1 MSCSLAG
8 PPVPALSANERGVAS
23 SGGWKEKHATSGTFI
38 IPVVVRGVVGSCW
51 VLDLYEYQGKE
62 LLRQFGIETLEGV
75 AAATPEEAKKA
86 AEQFGGTVAVKAQ
99 VLTGGRGKAGGIKV
113 VKEPAEA
120 EDAARQIL
128 GMDIKG
134 HEVRQVLVEA
144 GAEIASEMYLSI
156 LVDRAEKKPLIL
168 FSTEGGVDIEEVSER
183 NPEAIVRIYID
194 PLLGL
199 LPYQIRELTF
209 AAGLEGDVAKGVGKT
224 LNNLYKAFTE
234 SDASLVEINPLVTT
248 EDGRVLALDS
258 KVTIDNSSLFRH
270 SEIAEMHDVEAADPE
285 EQRAQE
291 AGLQYVKLDG
301 DVGILGNGAGLVMS
315 TLDVVAQAGG
325 DPANFC
331 DVGGGANADEISE
344 ALDIVTANRQ
354 VKSVLFNIFGGITR
368 GDEVARGLLSALE
381 RSEIKLPIVV
391 RLDGTN
397 AEEGR
402 QILSENTPENVHTEE
417 TMLDAARRAVELAQ
431 NGGR

>member
-1 MSCSLAG
+1 MG
-8 PPVPALSANERGVAS
+8 IMRGVD
-23 SGGWKEKHATSGTFI
+23 K
-38 IPVVVRGVVGSCW
+38 GVAGSCW

-62 LLRQFGIETLEGV
+62 LLRRFGIETLEGV
-75 AAATPEEAKKA
+75 VAKTPEEAREA
-86 AEQFGGTVAVKAQ
+86 AEQLGGGTVAVKAQ

-113 VKEPAEA
+113 VKEPGEA
-120 EDAARQIL
+120 EEAAREIL
-128 GMDIKG
+128 GMDIGG
-134 HEVRQVLVEA
+134 HEVKQVLVEA

-156 LVDRAEKKPLIL
+156 LVDRTEKKPLIL
-168 FSTEGGVDIEEVSER
+168 FSTEGGVDIEEVSEK
-183 NPEAIVRIYID
+183 NPEAIVKIYVD
-194 PLLGL
+194 PLVGL
-199 LPYQIRELTF
+199 LPYQMRELSF
-209 AAGLEGDVAKGVGKT
+209 GAGLEGDVAKGVGKI
-224 LNNLYKAFTE
+224 LSNLYKAFTE
-234 SDASLVEINPLVTT
+234 SDASLVEINPLVAT

-258 KVTIDNSSLFRH
+258 KVTVDNSSLFRH
-270 SEIAEMHDVEAADPE
+270 SDIADLHDEEAADPE

-344 ALDIVTANRQ
+344 ALDIVTANKQ

-381 RSEIKLPIVV
+381 RSEINLPIVV

-397 AEEGR
+397 ADEGR
-402 QILSENTPENVHTEE
+402 EILAENTPENVYTEE
-417 TMLDAARRAVELAQ
+417 TMLDAAKKAVELARD
-431 NGGR
+431 GGR